1 MQQQVQP
8 QQDKP
13 LQKGELRTV
22 VWQNGKIS
30 TDSSPE
36 IIQEALHDP
45 HALIWLDIMGN
56 CSSQEALL
64 HDVFELAPITIQ
76 TMDEEKERA
85 KFNEQEN
92 YFYLVVHG
100 LSYDAQIDEAATP
113 KLDIVFGKNFMITVH
128 RATLPWLD
136 SLFEEAQEKSADEHT
151 LSRGIAFLLY
161 ALLDALVDS
170 YFPVL
175 DDIDE
180 IIDDLED
187 VTVNSTSNDVQV
199 RIFRIK
205 RSLAQ
210 MRRVIS
216 PQVEVTNSLLARA
229 GKFIPAKAE
238 PYFADVHD
246 HLLRAFEVLDSYRDL
261 MSGMLDVY
269 LTTVSNR
276 LNVVMKQLTI
286 IAAIFLPITFITGV
300 FGQNFGHLPQV
311 EHDNGYLFWIVL
323 AFMGLV
329 TVMQIWY
336 FKKRGWF

>member
-1 MQQQVQP
+1 MQQVQP

-13 LQKGELRTV
+13 LQQGELRTV
-22 VWQNGKIS
+22 VWQNGKS
-30 TDSSPE
+30 RTERSPE
-36 IIQEALHDP
+36 TLQEVLHDP
-45 HALIWLDIMGN
+45 HALIWLDILGE
-56 CSSQEALL
+56 CGQEQALL
-64 HDVFELAPITIQ
+64 HNVFELAPITLQ

-85 KFNEQEN
+85 KFTEQEH

-100 LSYDAQIDEAATP
+100 LLFDTQTEEADTP
-113 KLDIVFGKNFMITVH
+113 KLDIVFGKNFILTAH
-128 RATLPWLD
+128 HASLPWLD
-136 SLFEEAQEKSADEHT
+136 SLFEQTQGKNADEH
-151 LSRGIAFLLY
+151 LMSRGMPFLLY

-175 DDIDE
+175 DDIDD
-180 IIDDLED
+180 IIDELED
-187 VTVNSTSNDVQV
+187 VTVNATSNDVQV

-205 RSLAQ
+205 SYLAQ

-216 PQVEVTNSLLARA
+216 PQVEVTNALVART
-229 GKFIPAKAE
+229 GKFIPAKAQ

-276 LNVVMKQLTI
+276 LNEVMKQLTI
-286 IAAIFLPITFITGV
+286 IATIFMPITFITGV
-300 FGQNFGHLPQV
+300 FGMNFGHSPQV
-311 EHDNGYLFWIVL
+311 EHDGGYLFWIVL
-323 AFMGLV
+323 LLMAII

-336 FKKRGWF
+336 FRRRKWL

>member
-13 LQKGELRTV
+13 LQKEELRTV

-36 IIQEALHDP
+36 TIQEVLHDP

-92 YFYLVVHG
+92 YFYLVLHG